1 MEENLEILGTRKV
14 SFLSMAGSGQP
25 MTVVEQQTGWREG
38 TCRTQITSPY
48 ATKKRKQ
55 STISSLHVSSPDSSG
70 FSSCSVLV

>member
-14 SFLSMAGSGQP
+14 SFLSLAGSGQP

-48 ATKKRKQ
+48 ATKE
-55 STISSLHVSSPDSSG
+55 TINHLL
-70 FSSCSVLV
+70 SSCIFA